1 MRPTSLSLARSI
13 ARSGLLL
20 VAVAALLDVSA
31 GLAVAL
37 PPDVGGSVPE
47 INPGVLGSA
56 TALLAGGALL
66 IRDRL
71 RKK

>member
-1 MRPTSLSLARSI
+1 MRPTSLSLARSV
-13 ARSGLLL
+13 ARSALLL
-20 VAVAALLDVSA
+20 VAVTALLNSFA
-31 GLAVAL
+31 GMAQAGN
-37 PPDVGGSVPE
+37 PQGVPE

>member
-1 MRPTSLSLARSI
+1 MRPTSLSLARSV
-13 ARSGLLL
+13 ARSALLL
-20 VAVAALLDVSA
+20 VAVFALVNASA
-31 GLAVAL
+31 AVA
-37 PPDVGGSVPE
+37 VAGGGGFSVPE